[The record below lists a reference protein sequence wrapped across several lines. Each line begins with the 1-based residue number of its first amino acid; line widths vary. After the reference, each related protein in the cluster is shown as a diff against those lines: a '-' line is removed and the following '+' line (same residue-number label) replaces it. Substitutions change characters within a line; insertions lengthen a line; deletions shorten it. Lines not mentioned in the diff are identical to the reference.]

1 MPQRRSRLSL
11 VVCAAALLLN
21 TLAAAASQA
30 VTASTPLVIE
40 RMIYTFV
47 VEANGSS
54 REILTSV
61 DRITSELGVIDYSE
75 ASFNF
80 STSKSSFKVH
90 EAYTLTPRGERV
102 NVPERAIRY
111 VDEASDSDA
120 SMFTDRKDV
129 VIVFPNTSVGSRLVT
144 VTEEQSQ
151 RSAYPGHYTLALS
164 SKNRYIAE
172 YVEHRFFIHPKL
184 ALAQHSVGLENTQYS
199 PLPKS
204 INPTQRQAELT
215 ALNKGYKFLGFQFQ
229 NEKPQRAEPEEA
241 DLGESGTLLLL
252 STFKD
257 HAALAKRYQQDA
269 RPKTKASAAVAK
281 KARELS
287 AGLTTDY
294 DKAKAIY
301 NWINQNIRYV
311 AIYLDN
317 GGLVP
322 NTAESIFRNR
332 YGDCKDHVVLLESM
346 LRAVGIESEPV
357 LVNSGTHYHL
367 PPVALVYP
375 FNHVISF
382 IPVLNLYADPTA
394 QFSPFGILPFEVSDK
409 PVVHA
414 QSGRTARTPVYT
426 AESNLG
432 RTRVQLRLD
441 SEGVIHGNVSVEVKG
456 NAEMLS
462 RTLAFERQDSDPG
475 RVSQRLLATNRE
487 IGTGQ
492 IFNSDPRDMSIPFKL
507 GSEFQLESHVDLPGP
522 GAFTIPVGLT
532 PAMLASRVIRKPPE
546 NRTKPFTCE
555 PELIEEYISFDLGSK
570 LSISRL
576 PQDVSFSAGR
586 LKYQSSYRLTDSE
599 GRKKL
604 DVTRILE
611 VRPESHVCA
620 VETQAHVQELFS
632 VMRRDLRQLIFYE

>member
-1 MPQRRSRLSL
+1 MPQRRSCLSL

-21 TLAAAASQA
+21 TLVATASQA
-30 VTASTPLVIE
+30 VTGSTPLVIE

-111 VDEASDSDA
+111 VDEASDSDV

-129 VIVFPNTSVGSRLVT
+129 VIVFPNTSVGVRLVT

-164 SKNRYIAE
+164 RKNRYIAE
-172 YVEHRFFIHPKL
+172 HVEYRFFIHPKL
-184 ALAQHSVGLENTQYS
+184 ALAQHSVGLENTQYR
-199 PLPKS
+199 PLPKA
-204 INPTQRQAELT
+204 ITPRQRQAELT
-215 ALNKGYKFLGFQFQ
+215 ALNKGYKFLGFRFQ

-241 DLGESGTLLLL
+241 DLGQSGTLLLL

-357 LVNSGTHYHL
+357 LVNSGKHYHL

-382 IPVLNLYADPTA
+382 IPALNLYVDPTS

-426 AESNLG
+426 AELNLG

-441 SEGVIHGNVSVEVKG
+441 GEGVIHGNVSVEVKG

-492 IFNSDPRDMSIPFKL
+492 IFNSDPRDMSIPFTL
-507 GSEFQLESHVDLPGP
+507 RTEFQLESHVDLPGP
-522 GAFTIPVGLT
+522 GGFTIPVGLT

-599 GRKKL
+599 GGKKL

-632 VMRRDLRQLIFYE
+632 VMRRDLRQLIFHE